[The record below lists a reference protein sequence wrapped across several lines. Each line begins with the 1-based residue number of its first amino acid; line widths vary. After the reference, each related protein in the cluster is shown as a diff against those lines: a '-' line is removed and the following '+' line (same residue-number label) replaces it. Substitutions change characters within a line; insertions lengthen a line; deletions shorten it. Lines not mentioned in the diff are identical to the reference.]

1 MDNVH
6 VCSIKKGVVAV
17 FLHSIFL
24 FFFCLFVRL
33 LFAPTYEGGVVSN
46 GLPSRF
52 QSVMWF
58 MMSLVA
64 ESGVSCRPM
73 HSTKSPSGSWSEPN
87 MSARGLITNEDME

>member
-1 MDNVH
+1 MAGWIMYNQEGSSGD
-6 VCSIKKGVVAV
+6 IPT
-17 FLHSIFL
+17 FQFFL
-24 FFFCLFVRL
+24 FFCSLFAFL

-73 HSTKSPSGSWSEPN
+73 HSTKSPSGSWSEQN
-87 MSARGLITNEDME
+87 MSVGGLITNEDME